1 MLSVGKKRLTH
12 FYHKDLRGI
21 TFLITFA
28 KSIPI
33 QIDINIAT
41 IMDMKKTLLF
51 IAIAA
56 LTACGGQKTQK
67 DCCAIDSV
75 YTNEEVVSES
85 PHSTDINKH
94 TEAYILERMDSIY
107 SRYKDKNVTIGE
119 YGREI
124 RRDINYDSLFCSSRY
139 NKLFDEA
146 GEICMKNDDILL
158 DYDHWTRSQDDG
170 DFRVKSI
177 KVENM
182 TDSTAIAI
190 VEATNFEHK
199 TIIKLSLF
207 FERNDWYVD
216 DFLNEGG
223 PDGEKAFFREY
234 IKNGGQ

>member
-1 MLSVGKKRLTH
+1 MQNQ
-12 FYHKDLRGI
+12 
-21 TFLITFA
+21 
-28 KSIPI
+28 SIPI

-41 IMDMKKTLLF
+41 IIDMKKNLLF

-67 DCCAIDSV
+67 DCCATDSV
-75 YTNEEVVSES
+75 YTNEEVVSDS
-85 PHSTDINKH
+85 SHSTDINKH

-216 DFLNEGG
+216 DFLNEDGA
-223 PDGEKAFFREY
+223 DGEKAFFKEY
-234 IKNGGQ
+234 IEKGGQ